1 VAKTAS
7 TASTTIFNV
16 APGSYL
22 DSTRQPMYA
31 LAFLLPLVVIYEV
44 GTFYFNTDHLTHTEI
59 RVAAFSWLRRVA
71 ELAGVHPKA
80 AWAFPGFAV
89 LIILLCWQ
97 LSSRRSWRVKPM
109 WVGWMALESLLLT
122 APLFAIGALLN
133 SSLAAEAGGQAVHQ
147 SYGPRLVTSIGAGIY
162 EELVFRL
169 ILIGLLL
176 LLLEDLLHVPTT
188 IATLLAVFLSA
199 AVFSAHHYVT
209 FEGWR
214 LVRLA
219 HESFT
224 AGSFLFRTA
233 AGIYFAFLF
242 RYRGYGVTAGTHA
255 VFNMIYFAFK

>member
-1 VAKTAS
+1 
-7 TASTTIFNV
+7 
-16 APGSYL
+16 
-22 DSTRQPMYA
+22 MYA
-31 LAFLLPLVVIYEV
+31 LAFLLPLVIVYEV

-71 ELAGVHPKA
+71 ELVGVHPKV

-89 LIILLCWQ
+89 MIILVCWQ
-97 LSSRRSWRVKPM
+97 LSSRRPWKVKPA
-109 WVGWMALESLLLT
+109 WVGWMGLESLLMT
-122 APLFAIGALLN
+122 APLFAFGAVLN
-133 SSLAAEAGGQAVHQ
+133 SSLAAELSRQILPQG
-147 SYGPRLVTSIGAGIY
+147 YGPRLVTSIGAGIY

-176 LLLEDLLHVPTT
+176 LMLEDVLHVPKTM
-188 IATLLAVFLSA
+188 ATLLAVFLSA

-219 HESFT
+219 HEPFS

-242 RYRGYGVTAGTHA
+242 RYRGYGITAGTHA
-255 VFNMIYFAFK
+255 VFNMIYFAFR